1 MLHVGE
7 KLTRRFGPTGS
18 GKELWHPHC
27 QNKDADFSASERT
40 YKSQK
45 RCLSKTLF
53 TRTLRNGEKVPREWL
68 VYSPSTGNV
77 YCFFCKPFGNGS
89 SAFTHSGYSDWKHS
103 VEQVEM
109 HKAGQ
114 SHRNATLTWLAR
126 TQVRGIDAELLD
138 QFRDEASYWREV
150 LRRIVAVIMF
160 LSERGLAFRGDNE
173 ILGSVHNGNYLGILE
188 LLSKFDPFQDEHLK
202 KYGNKGRG
210 TTSYLSSTIYE
221 EF

>member
-7 KLTRRFGPTGS
+7 LTRRFGPTGS

-53 TRTLRNGEKVPREWL
+53 TRTLRNREKVPKEWL

-77 YCFFCKPFGNGS
+77 YCFFCKLFGDGS

-109 HKAGQ
+109 HEAGQ
-114 SHRNATLTWLAR
+114 SHRNARLTWLAR
-126 TQVRGIDAELLD
+126 TQVLGIDAELLD

-173 ILGSVHNGNYLGILE
+173 ILGSVHNGNYLGISE
-188 LLSKFDPFQDEHLK
+188 LLSKFDPFLDEHLK
-202 KYGNKGRG
+202 QYGNKG
-210 TTSYLSSTIYE
+210 
-221 EF
+221 

>member
-1 MLHVGE
+1 MCIV
-7 KLTRRFGPTGS
+7 
-18 GKELWHPHC
+18 
-27 QNKDADFSASERT
+27 
-40 YKSQK
+40 
-45 RCLSKTLF
+45 
-53 TRTLRNGEKVPREWL
+53 
-68 VYSPSTGNV
+68 
-77 YCFFCKPFGNGS
+77 FFCKLFGDGS

-150 LRRIVAVIMF
+150 LMRIVAVIKF

-173 ILGSVHNGNYLGILE
+173 ILGSVHNGNYLGISE
-188 LLSKFDPFQDEHLK
+188 LLSKFDPFLDEHLK
-202 KYGNKGRG
+202 QYGNKG
-210 TTSYLSSTIYE
+210 
-221 EF
+221 